1 MDSGDLM
8 RGREV
13 RSMVQLTSAPSYP
26 LVGTRVKPSW
36 EDNRLR
42 VLDSREG
49 IITDASQSRYPALSS
64 GLRGGN
70 EAVASSH
77 YDGSHYDGAP
87 NGCVKSVARLAF
99 SELPLRASIA
109 NRWLASAP
117 VCDAPMRARRA
128 YMSGALQ

>member
-26 LVGTRVKPSW
+26 LVGTRVKPSG

-64 GLRGGN
+64 ELRGGN
-70 EAVASSH
+70 EAVASFR
-77 YDGSHYDGAP
+77 YDGAP
-87 NGCVKSVARLAF
+87 NDCVKSVAGLAF
-99 SELPLRASIA
+99 SQLRLRASIA

-117 VCDAPMRARRA
+117 VCDAPMCARRA